1 MKTLSKYEITN
12 LFVNF
17 NTSGKTAAKFRKTL
31 VNLGFMR
38 FDVSTYFRPTAPDHV
53 DGIMSEIEKATVT
66 PMTVRVLRITD
77 KQWTDAK
84 IIIGKDK

>member
-1 MKTLSKYEITN
+1 MKALSKYELTT

-31 VNLGFMR
+31 VNLGFMK
-38 FDVSTYFRPTAPDHV
+38 FDVSTYFRPTSPAKV
-53 DGIMSEIEKATVT
+53 AEIMDAIAEATVT
-66 PMTVRVLRITD
+66 PMTVRVLGITD